1 MPVMVGEVKGT
12 LLPVKATFR
21 LRMWVVG
28 VQQIIHP
35 CCKQGKFLVQVF

>member
-1 MPVMVGEVKGT
+1 MVREVGGA

-21 LRMWVVG
+21 LRTWVVG

-35 CCKQGKFLVQVF
+35 CSKQGEFLVQVF